1 MSRAAAVA
9 IAGCV
14 LWISHKVGAFWLVQ
28 RWLITRDACRGPA
41 LLYFGMALAIVVI
54 KAVYVSVTNPWIE
67 WYATLSPFTDIL
79 LTGIANNFSLSLL
92 VVGARS
98 RANVRAATS

>member
-14 LWISHKVGAFWLVQ
+14 LWIPQTVGAFWLVQ

-54 KAVYVSVTNPWIE
+54 KAVYVFLHQP
-67 WYATLSPFTDIL
+67 LD
-79 LTGIANNFSLSLL
+79 
-92 VVGARS
+92 
-98 RANVRAATS
+98 